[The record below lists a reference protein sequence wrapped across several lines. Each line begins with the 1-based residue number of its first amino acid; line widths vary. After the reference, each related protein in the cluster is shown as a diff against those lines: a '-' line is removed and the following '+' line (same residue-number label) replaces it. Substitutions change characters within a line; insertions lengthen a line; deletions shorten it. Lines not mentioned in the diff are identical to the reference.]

1 MMKTEMEKNM
11 EEIFDLPETKPM
23 VEVIDESRVTPMPK
37 ATIDQDDVMDDYH
50 YARENLKNII
60 DSAQQSIDDLSSIA
74 STSESPRAYEVL
86 SDLMKT
92 IVNANKDLLELQ
104 RKVKQLKDDGEKPS
118 NVTNALFVGSTAELQ
133 KLIKDNDNDVKKIA
147 NKIN

>member
-133 KLIKDNDNDVKKIA
+133 KLIKDN
-147 NKIN
+147 

>member
-1 MMKTEMEKNM
+1 MEKNM

-23 VEVIDESRVTPMPK
+23 MEIIDESRVTPMTKPS
-37 ATIDQDDVMDDYH
+37 IDQDDIMDDYQ

-86 SDLMKT
+86 SGLMKT
-92 IVNANKDLLELQ
+92 IVDANKDLLELQ
-104 RKVKQLKDDGEKPS
+104 KKVKQLKDDSEKPS

-133 KLIKDNDNDVKKIA
+133 KLIKDN
-147 NKIN
+147 

>member
-1 MMKTEMEKNM
+1 MEKNM

-23 VEVIDESRVTPMPK
+23 IEIIDESRVTPMAKPS
-37 ATIDQDDVMDDYH
+37 IDQDDIMDDYQ

-86 SDLMKT
+86 SGLMKT
-92 IVNANKDLLELQ
+92 IVDANKDLLELQ
-104 RKVKQLKDDGEKPS
+104 KKVKQLKDDSEKPS

-133 KLIKDNDNDVKKIA
+133 KLIKDN
-147 NKIN
+147 

>member
-1 MMKTEMEKNM
+1 MKTEMEKNM
-11 EEIFDLPETKPM
+11 EEIFDLPDTKPM
-23 VEVIDESRVTPMPK
+23 IEIIDESRVTPMAKPS
-37 ATIDQDDVMDDYH
+37 IDHDDIMDDYQ

-86 SDLMKT
+86 SGLMKT
-92 IVNANKDLLELQ
+92 IVDANKDLLELQ
-104 RKVKQLKDDGEKPS
+104 KKVKQLKDDSEKPS

-133 KLIKDNDNDVKKIA
+133 KLIKDN
-147 NKIN
+147 

>member
-37 ATIDQDDVMDDYH
+37 TTIDQDDVMDDYH

-133 KLIKDNDNDVKKIA
+133 KLIKDN
-147 NKIN
+147 

>member
-1 MMKTEMEKNM
+1 MKTEMEKNM

-23 VEVIDESRVTPMPK
+23 IDIIDESRVTPMTKPS
-37 ATIDQDDVMDDYH
+37 IDQDDIMDDYQ

-86 SDLMKT
+86 SGLMKT
-92 IVNANKDLLELQ
+92 IVDANKDLLELQ
-104 RKVKQLKDDGEKPS
+104 KKVKQLKDDSEKPS

-133 KLIKDNDNDVKKIA
+133 KLIKDN
-147 NKIN
+147 

>member
-1 MMKTEMEKNM
+1 MKTEMEKNM
-11 EEIFDLPETKPM
+11 EEIFDLPDTKPM
-23 VEVIDESRVTPMPK
+23 IEIIDESRVTPMAKPS
-37 ATIDQDDVMDDYH
+37 IDQDDIMDYYQ

-86 SDLMKT
+86 SGLMKT
-92 IVNANKDLLELQ
+92 IVDANKDLLELQ
-104 RKVKQLKDDGEKPS
+104 KKVKQLKDDSEKPS

-133 KLIKDNDNDVKKIA
+133 KLIKDN
-147 NKIN
+147 

>member
-1 MMKTEMEKNM
+1 MI
-11 EEIFDLPETKPM
+11 EI
-23 VEVIDESRVTPMPK
+23 IDESRVTPMAKPS
-37 ATIDQDDVMDDYH
+37 IDQDDIMDDYQ

-86 SDLMKT
+86 SGLMKT
-92 IVNANKDLLELQ
+92 IVDANKDLLELQ
-104 RKVKQLKDDGEKPS
+104 KKVKQLKDDSEKPS

-133 KLIKDNDNDVKKIA
+133 KLIKDN
-147 NKIN
+147 

>member
-1 MMKTEMEKNM
+1 MIKTEMEKNM

-133 KLIKDNDNDVKKIA
+133 KLIKDN
-147 NKIN
+147 

>member
-74 STSESPRAYEVL
+74 STSESPRAYE
-86 SDLMKT
+86 KGET
-92 IVNANKDLLELQ
+92 IK
-104 RKVKQLKDDGEKPS
+104 G
-118 NVTNALFVGSTAELQ
+118 
-133 KLIKDNDNDVKKIA
+133 
-147 NKIN
+147 

>member
-1 MMKTEMEKNM
+1 MKTEMEKNM
-11 EEIFDLPETKPM
+11 EEIFDLPDTKPM
-23 VEVIDESRVTPMPK
+23 IEIIDESRVTPMAKPS
-37 ATIDQDDVMDDYH
+37 IDQDDIMDDYQ

-86 SDLMKT
+86 SGLMKT
-92 IVNANKDLLELQ
+92 IVDANKDLLELQ
-104 RKVKQLKDDGEKPS
+104 KKVKKLKDDSEKPS

-133 KLIKDNDNDVKKIA
+133 KLIKDN
-147 NKIN
+147 